1 MIQRLLLYEINPPSN
16 QIYSVYIYI
25 YIYPKLELLTL
36 LEDKLSYQNN
46 LSYRNLYLLRDR

>member
-16 QIYSVYIYI
+16 QIYSV

>member
-16 QIYSVYIYI
+16 QIYSVYI